1 MTITPL
7 LIPFVV
13 ATIML
18 GLIPGPNVALTV
30 ANSLAHGTRYGL
42 LTVAGT
48 SSAMIPQLLLTIAGM
63 STFIALLADGF
74 DMVRWLGVAYLF
86 YLGVRQWRAPAQ
98 DLAHMRARPL
108 SVREIYGR
116 GFFVSLTN
124 PKTLLFYGAFFPQFI
139 SPADDVTT
147 QLIVLSCVFLI
158 VITIIDSLWALLAG
172 YARRYLLGRSA
183 WAGRISGGFL
193 VAAALLLALIRIK

>member
-1 MTITPL
+1 MITTL
-7 LIPFVV
+7 FIPFVL
-13 ATIML
+13 ATIIL

-48 SSAMIPQLLLTIAGM
+48 SSAMVPQLIFTILGM

-74 DMVRWLGVAYLF
+74 DILRWLGVAYLI
-86 YLGVRQWRAPAQ
+86 YLGIQQWRAPAQ

-116 GFFVSLTN
+116 SFFVSLTN
-124 PKTLLFYGAFFPQFI
+124 PKTILFYGAFFPQFI
-139 SPADDVTT
+139 TPGADATT
-147 QLIVLSCVFLI
+147 QLVILSCAFIV
-158 VITIIDSLWALLAG
+158 VITTIDCLWALLAG
-172 YARRYLLGRSA
+172 YARRYLLGEGTGA
-183 WAGRISGGFL
+183 HRISGAFL
-193 VAAALLLALIRIK
+193 IIAALLLALIRIK